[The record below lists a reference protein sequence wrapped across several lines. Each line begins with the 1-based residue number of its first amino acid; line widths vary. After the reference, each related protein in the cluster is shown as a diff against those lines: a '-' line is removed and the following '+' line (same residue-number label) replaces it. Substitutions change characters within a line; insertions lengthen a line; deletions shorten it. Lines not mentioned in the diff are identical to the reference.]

1 MVRGRAFSERFGQF
15 AFAGAVVLAL
25 TIILAPLVLVTWLSF
40 FRNEI
45 LSLPPEGYSLRWY
58 GALAAQRQFVSGFQL
73 SALVALAST
82 AAGLLIT
89 LPAAF
94 ALTRARLP
102 GREAILHAL
111 MSPLIVPALVVGAG
125 LYLALIEFEVMT
137 GLPVTGTVF
146 GFAAGH
152 VLLTIPWS
160 LRLLTANLA
169 GVDPAIEDA
178 ALSLGATPLVTA
190 LKVTLPLIWPGVVAA
205 ALFSFVVS
213 FGNVEVSLF
222 LVAPG
227 YTTLPIAIL
236 QYLQWK
242 IDPTIAAVAIVQVVL
257 IGSVLLLTDRFVS
270 LAKVVW

>member
-1 MVRGRAFSERFGQF
+1 MVRGRSWRERLGRLS
-15 AFAGAVVLAL
+15 FAGVVGLSL
-25 TIILAPLVLVTWLSF
+25 TLILAPLGLVVWLSF
-40 FRNEI
+40 FKNEI

-58 GALAAQRQFVSGFQL
+58 GAVAGQRQFVSGFEL
-73 SALVALAST
+73 SAMVALAAT
-82 AAGLLIT
+82 AAGLLVT

-94 ALTRARLP
+94 ALTRAQLP

-137 GLPVTGTVF
+137 GLAITGTVF

-190 LKVTLPLIWPGVVAA
+190 MKVTLPLIWPGVVAA

-213 FGNVEVSLF
+213 FGNIEVSLF
-222 LVAPG
+222 LVQPG
-227 YTTLPIAIL
+227 QTTLPISIL
-236 QYLQWK
+236 QYLEWK
-242 IDPTIAAVAIVQVVL
+242 VDPTVAAASALQIALVAAALL
-257 IGSVLLLTDRFVS
+257 ITDRFVS
-270 LAKVVW
+270 LAKAV

>member
-1 MVRGRAFSERFGQF
+1 MVRGRSWRERLGRF
-15 AFAGAVVLAL
+15 AFAGAVGLAL

-40 FRNEI
+40 FKNEI

-73 SALVALAST
+73 SALVALVST
-82 AAGLLIT
+82 AAGLLVT

-94 ALTRARLP
+94 ALTRGELP

-137 GLPVTGTVF
+137 GLPVTGSVF

-213 FGNVEVSLF
+213 FGNIEVSLF
-222 LVAPG
+222 LVQPG
-227 YTTLPIAIL
+227 QTTLPIAIL
-236 QYLQWK
+236 QYLEWK
-242 IDPTIAAVAIVQVVL
+242 VDPTVAAASALQIALVAAALL
-257 IGSVLLLTDRFVS
+257 ITDRFVS
-270 LAKVVW
+270 LAKAV

>member
-1 MVRGRAFSERFGQF
+1 MLRGRTLSEWLGRL
-15 AFAGAVVLAL
+15 AFAGAVGLTL
-25 TIILAPLVLVTWLSF
+25 TIILTPLVLVIWLSF
-40 FRNEI
+40 FSNEI

-58 GALAAQRQFVSGFQL
+58 RALTLQPQFVSGFQL
-73 SALVALAST
+73 SASVALAAT
-82 AAGLLIT
+82 AAGLVVT

-94 ALTRARLP
+94 ALTRSSLP

-111 MSPLIVPALVVGAG
+111 MSPLIVPAIVVGAG
-125 LYLALIEFEVMT
+125 LYLALIEFEVET

-213 FGNVEVSLF
+213 FGNIEVSLF
-222 LVAPG
+222 LVQPG
-227 YTTLPIAIL
+227 QTTLPIAIL
-236 QYLQWK
+236 QYLEWK
-242 IDPTIAAVAIVQVVL
+242 IDPTVAAVSALQIALVAAALL
-257 IGSVLLLTDRFVS
+257 ITDRFVS
-270 LAKVVW
+270 LAKAV

>member
-1 MVRGRAFSERFGQF
+1 MVRGRSWRQRLGRL
-15 AFAGAVVLAL
+15 AFAGTVGITLAL
-25 TIILAPLVLVTWLSF
+25 ILTPLVLVLWLSF
-40 FRNEI
+40 FSNEI

-58 GALAAQRQFVSGFQL
+58 RALTLQPQFVAGFQL
-73 SALVALAST
+73 SASVALAAT
-82 AAGLLIT
+82 AAGLVVT

-94 ALTRARLP
+94 ALTRSSLP

-111 MSPLIVPALVVGAG
+111 MSPLIVPAIVVGAG
-125 LYLALIEFEVMT
+125 LYLALIEFEVET

-213 FGNVEVSLF
+213 FGNIEVSLF
-222 LVAPG
+222 LVQPG
-227 YTTLPIAIL
+227 QTTLPIAIL
-236 QYLQWK
+236 QYLEWK
-242 IDPTIAAVAIVQVVL
+242 IDPTVAAVSALQIALVAAALL
-257 IGSVLLLTDRFVS
+257 ITDRFVS
-270 LAKVVW
+270 LAKAV

>member
-1 MVRGRAFSERFGQF
+1 MVRGRAATERLGRLAFG
-15 AFAGAVVLAL
+15 GAVGISLAV
-25 TIILAPLVLVTWLSF
+25 ILAPLVLVVWLSF
-40 FRNEI
+40 FSNEI

-58 GALAAQRQFVSGFQL
+58 GALAAQPQFVSGFRL
-73 SALVALAST
+73 SASVALAAT
-82 AAGLLIT
+82 AAGLLVT

-94 ALTRARLP
+94 VLTRAQLP

-125 LYLALIEFEVMT
+125 LYLALIEFEVIS

-213 FGNVEVSLF
+213 FGNIEVSLF
-222 LVAPG
+222 LVQPG
-227 YTTLPIAIL
+227 QTTLPISIL
-236 QYLQWK
+236 QYLEWK
-242 IDPTIAAVAIVQVVL
+242 VDPTVAAVSALQIALVAAALL
-257 IGSVLLLTDRFVS
+257 ITDRFVS
-270 LAKVVW
+270 LAKAV

>member
-1 MVRGRAFSERFGQF
+1 MVRGRSWRERLGGL
-15 AFAGAVVLAL
+15 AFAGAVGLAL
-25 TIILAPLVLVTWLSF
+25 TIILAPLVLVVWLSF
-40 FRNEI
+40 FSNEI

-58 GALAAQRQFVSGFQL
+58 GALGAQRQFVSGFQL

-82 AAGLLIT
+82 AAGLLVT

-94 ALTRARLP
+94 ALTRAPLP

-125 LYLALIEFEVMT
+125 LYLALIEFEVIT
-137 GLPVTGTVF
+137 SLPVTGSVF

-152 VLLTIPWS
+152 LLLTIPWS

-169 GVDPAIEDA
+169 GIDPAIEDA

-190 LKVTLPLIWPGVVAA
+190 MKVTLPLIWPGVVAA

-213 FGNVEVSLF
+213 FGNIEVSLF
-222 LVAPG
+222 LVQPG
-227 YTTLPIAIL
+227 QTTLPIAIL
-236 QYLQWK
+236 QYLEWK
-242 IDPTIAAVAIVQVVL
+242 VDPTVAAVSALQIALVAAALL
-257 IGSVLLLTDRFVS
+257 ITDRFVS
-270 LAKVVW
+270 LAKAV

>member
-1 MVRGRAFSERFGQF
+1 MVRGRALSERLGRVG
-15 AFAGAVVLAL
+15 FAGAVSLAL
-25 TIILAPLVLVTWLSF
+25 TLILAPLVLVVWLSF

-82 AAGLLIT
+82 AAGLLVT

-94 ALTRARLP
+94 ALTRGALP

-137 GLPVTGTVF
+137 SLPVTGTVF

-152 VLLTIPWS
+152 MLLTIPWS

-178 ALSLGATPLVTA
+178 ALSLGATPFVTA
-190 LKVTLPLIWPGVVAA
+190 IKVTLPLIWPGVVAA

-213 FGNVEVSLF
+213 FGNIEVSLF
-222 LVAPG
+222 LVQPG
-227 YTTLPIAIL
+227 QTTLPIAIL
-236 QYLQWK
+236 QYLEWK
-242 IDPTIAAVAIVQVVL
+242 VDPTVAAVSALQIALVAAALL
-257 IGSVLLLTDRFVS
+257 ITDRFVS
-270 LAKVVW
+270 LAKAV

>member
-1 MVRGRAFSERFGQF
+1 MVRGRALSERLGRL
-15 AFAGAVVLAL
+15 AFAGTVGLTL
-25 TIILAPLVLVTWLSF
+25 TIVLAPLVLVLWLSF
-40 FRNEI
+40 FSNEI

-58 GALAAQRQFVSGFQL
+58 RALTLQPQFVSGFQL
-73 SALVALAST
+73 SASVALAAT
-82 AAGLLIT
+82 AAGLMVT

-94 ALTRARLP
+94 ALTRSSLP

-111 MSPLIVPALVVGAG
+111 MSPLIVPAIVVGAG
-125 LYLALIEFEVMT
+125 LYLALIEFEVET

-190 LKVTLPLIWPGVVAA
+190 VKVTLPLIWPGVVAA

-213 FGNVEVSLF
+213 FGNIEVSLF
-222 LVAPG
+222 LVQPG
-227 YTTLPIAIL
+227 QTTLPIAIL
-236 QYLQWK
+236 QYLEWK
-242 IDPTIAAVAIVQVVL
+242 IDPTVAAVSALQIALVAAA
-257 IGSVLLLTDRFVS
+257 LLVTDRFVS
-270 LAKVVW
+270 LAKAV